1 MTTERIFSGDI
12 VARFCD
18 AYPARPTKL
27 AHRLIGHPLLELDA
41 IAALAQRMRSSDV
54 EYNAADLPIG
64 VPQEELPANGLSIAD
79 TIRSIEENGSWMVLK
94 LVQQDPAYRD
104 LLRTTLAELK
114 PVIERVSGPM
124 LQLEGF
130 IFVSSP
136 DAVTPLHFD
145 PEYNILCQTRGSK
158 TMTVF
163 PANDQDM
170 MPDVF
175 QENYHSGGP
184 RNLGWK
190 DEFETRGQAFDL
202 APGEAVY
209 VPVTSPHWV
218 RNGPEVSISFSIT
231 WRSRWSFHEAD
242 ARAFN
247 KRLRSLGLDPAPPR
261 RFPQG
266 NVLKSVAHRT
276 LRKAEQAIGVR
287 RGYPFHF
294 GRERLSRRDFFA
306 SARM

>member
-1 MTTERIFSGDI
+1 MTDRIFADDI
-12 VARFCD
+12 VDRFR
-18 AYPARPTKL
+18 AGYPDNPTKL
-27 AHRLIGHPLLELDA
+27 AHCLLGHPLLELEA
-41 IAALAQRMRSSDV
+41 IAALAQRMRPRDV

-104 LLRTTLAELK
+104 LLHAVLAELK
-114 PVIERVSGPM
+114 PAIEAVTGPM

-136 DAVTPLHFD
+136 NAVTPLHFD
-145 PEYNILCQTRGSK
+145 PEYNILCQIRGSK
-158 TMTVF
+158 CMTVF
-163 PANDQDM
+163 PAGDEEM
-170 MPDVF
+170 AAPVF
-175 QENYHSGGP
+175 VEDYHAGGP
-184 RNLGWK
+184 RNLPWR
-190 DEFETRGQAFDL
+190 DEFESRGQAFEL

-218 RNGPEVSISFSIT
+218 RNGPDVSISFSIT

-247 KRLRSLGLDPAPPR
+247 KRLRRLGVEPALPH
-261 RFPQG
+261 RFPRS
-266 NVLKSVAHRT
+266 NLVKSVAHRT
-276 LRKAEQAIGVR
+276 LRKVEQAAGLR
-287 RGYPFHF
+287 R
-294 GRERLSRRDFFA
+294 
-306 SARM
+306 